1 MVRALRL
8 VQRGWRVEREAN
20 YAAVG
25 AFVVGVVVLAILFV
39 YWYSDAREHREYTR
53 YEIYFDGSV
62 SGLTRGSSVRYLGV
76 DVGRVN
82 TMNIDPRDSSRVQVI
97 ADIDS
102 NAPISSK
109 TIAELSL
116 QGVTGV
122 LFIDLIQNNGT
133 RRLVP
138 AVPSL
143 KYPVIRSVRSNF
155 DVLLSSLPD
164 LAGLASDLVERA
176 GLLLSDENIAK
187 ISNTVSNVEKASN
200 ALPGTVSDLRLLL
213 ADLRETTA
221 EIKATTASIRG
232 VSDGAGPEL
241 QAAMEK
247 LRVVAENLAKAT
259 SSMDA
264 LIADNRRDL
273 RAFTRDGLPEIESL
287 MREGRAAASEIREL
301 SRSLRQNP
309 SQLLYEPAEKGV
321 EIPR

>member
-1 MVRALRL
+1 
-8 VQRGWRVEREAN
+8 VEREAN

-25 AFVVGVVVLAILFV
+25 AFVLAVLVLAGLFV
-39 YWYSDAREHREYTR
+39 YWYSDARDHRSYTR

-62 SGLTRGSSVRYLGV
+62 SGLSRGSPVRYLGV

-82 TMNIDPRDSSRVQVI
+82 NMNIDPRDSSRVQVI

-102 NAPISSK
+102 NAPVSIK
-109 TIAELSL
+109 TVAELSL

-122 LFIDLIQNNGT
+122 LFIDLIQNNGS

-164 LAGLASDLVERA
+164 LVGLASGVVERVS
-176 GLLLSDENIAK
+176 LLLSDQNLTKIATTVDNI
-187 ISNTVSNVEKASN
+187 EKASN
-200 ALPGTVSDLRLLL
+200 TLPQTVKELNALL
-213 ADLRETTA
+213 ADLRSTTV
-221 EIKATTASIRG
+221 EIKATTASIRNI
-232 VSDGAGPEL
+232 SDGAGPEVKV
-241 QAAMEK
+241 AMER
-247 LRVVAENLAKAT
+247 LRAVADNLANAT
-259 SSMDA
+259 SRLDL
-264 LIADNRRDL
+264 LITDNRRDL
-273 RAFTRDGLPEIESL
+273 RAFTRDGLPEFENL

-301 SRSLRQNP
+301 SRSLKQNP
-309 SQLLYEPAEKGV
+309 SQLLYEPADKGV